1 MVAIFVVLGVMVAAA
16 LVVVPA
22 LLEHQQALADKGGIP
37 NEHASDKAS
46 GRHPHI

>member
-1 MVAIFVVLGVMVAAA
+1 MVAIFIALGALLVAG
-16 LVVVPA
+16 LVVVPVMM
-22 LLEHQQALADKGGIP
+22 EHQQALADKGGIP